1 MYKYNFYVTRFVLGM
16 YVLLSVNQY
25 LSVNGVLDLARYINQ
40 KSLTTNNSFSS
51 NNNVNVSSV
60 LLLINISRIFYSLST
75 KYHLPSLFEQVR
87 SPLRDIFQR
96 PKGYNN
102 ASSAKVRW
110 INYVILFISVAILFF
125 TLFFILLT
133 IGWLG
138 HRTWSVSHV
147 YWVSW
152 YWFVS
157 LECDEFYV
165 IVKFFSDVMSVMWHI
180 FVFVSFLPLFI
191 DFVLAMSMSVQY

>member
-1 MYKYNFYVTRFVLGM
+1 M
-16 YVLLSVNQY
+16 YVLLSVNQF
-25 LSVNGVLDLARYINQ
+25 LSVNGVQNLARYVKQ
-40 KSLTTNNSFSS
+40 QLLTTTLTNSFSS
-51 NNNVNVSSV
+51 NNTRNVNVSSV
-60 LLLINISRIFYSLST
+60 LLLINNSRIFYSLST
-75 KYHLPSLFEQVR
+75 KYHLPSLFNQVR

-102 ASSAKVRW
+102 TNSIKVRW
-110 INYVILFISVAILFF
+110 INYVILFISVAIMFF

-147 YWVSW
+147 YCFSW

-165 IVKFFSDVMSVMWHI
+165 IVKFFSYVTHYCLCVMSAVVYWLCSSH
-180 FVFVSFLPLFI
+180 VNV
-191 DFVLAMSMSVQY
+191 SVQY

>member
-1 MYKYNFYVTRFVLGM
+1 M
-16 YVLLSVNQY
+16 
-25 LSVNGVLDLARYINQ
+25 
-40 KSLTTNNSFSS
+40 
-51 NNNVNVSSV
+51 NVSSV

-87 SPLRDIFQR
+87 SPLRVIFQR

-102 ASSAKVRW
+102 ANSALVRW
-110 INYVILFISVAILFF
+110 INYVILFISVAIMFF

-147 YWVSW
+147 YWFSW

-157 LECDEFYV
+157 LDCDEFYV
-165 IVKFFSDVMSVMWHI
+165 IVKFFNDVMWHI

-191 DFVLAMSMSVQY
+191 DFVLAMSMCQCNISFGEPSNPVTYS